1 MTGCGKVNFLISR
14 MQKIENNMEKL
25 AVMIKIRKY
34 LSNTKGE
41 LSEAEEFTEKLLR
54 ETNIMSLVSMKLKSN
69 CRYIILE
76 SLWILVNLTCGNE
89 QNIKVIFSPCYQI
102 LETFD
107 LILNANDFQMINLV
121 LTSLSNALIET

>member
-1 MTGCGKVNFLISR
+1 MSGCGKVNFLISR

-41 LSEAEEFTEKLLR
+41 LSEEFTEKLLR

-69 CRYIILE
+69 SRYIILE